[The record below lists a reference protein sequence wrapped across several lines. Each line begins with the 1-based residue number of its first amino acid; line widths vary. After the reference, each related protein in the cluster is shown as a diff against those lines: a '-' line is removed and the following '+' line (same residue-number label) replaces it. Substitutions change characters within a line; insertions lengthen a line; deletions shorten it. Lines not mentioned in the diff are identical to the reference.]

1 MKPIDPRLLRYARAT
16 RLFLVAVVG
25 LGAVGAGL
33 VIAQAMLIAEVV
45 VGAFQQGQS
54 VTELRTP
61 LLLLA
66 SVAVGR
72 SVVAWLTELA
82 AHRASAAVKSELR
95 GRLLDRAAALGPGWL
110 SGQRT
115 GSLVTLATRGVDA
128 LDDYF
133 SRYLPQLGLAVV
145 VPVAVLAR
153 IVTEDWVS
161 AGIIIGTLPLI
172 PLFMMLIGWATQ
184 SRMDGQWRLLS
195 RLSGHFLDVVAGLPT
210 LKVFGRAKAQAE
222 SIRRITGEYRQATL
236 RTLRIAFLSSFALE
250 LLATLSVALVAVTI
264 GMRLVHG
271 DMDLSI
277 GLVILILA
285 PEAYLP
291 LRQVGAQYHAAAEG
305 LAAAEEI
312 FTVLETPVLASGT
325 GAVPAGA
332 VAFEGVT
339 VRYPG
344 RSVDAVDDVSFSVEP
359 GETVALV
366 GPSGVGKSTLL
377 NVLLGFVRPTEGRVR
392 IGGADLA
399 DLDLEEWRSRIAW
412 VPQRPHLYAGTIAD
426 NVRLA
431 RPDAEE
437 SAVRRALRDAG
448 ALEFVDALPEGAD
461 TVLGEDGAGLSAGQ
475 RQRLALARAFLADRP
490 VLLLDEP
497 TAALDGATE
506 AEVVAAV
513 RRLAVGRTV
522 LLVVHRPALLEVADR
537 VVRLEGASSV
547 GHRGDARPTRELRPL
562 TSHPRPPATRLAQ
575 LERGPE
581 GAGVDGSGHG
591 LRGAAEVGRLG
602 SGPEGAEVGRLGSG
616 PEGLRVGRQG
626 SGPEGVGVGPSER
639 EAVGQ
644 DPRGRGVLGR
654 VRGLAGDRRGRL
666 GVALLLGTLA
676 VGSAVGLMATS
687 GWLISRA
694 SQQPP
699 VLYLMVAVTATRAF
713 GIGRAVFR
721 YAERLVSHDAVLR
734 MLADTRVAVY
744 RRLERLAPAGLRTT
758 RRGDLLTRL
767 VADVDALQDYWL
779 RWLLP
784 AGVAVAVS
792 AASVGFTAW
801 LLPEAGAALAVG
813 LLAAGVGVPLV
824 TATAA
829 RRAERRLAP
838 ARAVLATRV
847 TDLLTGTAEL
857 AVAGALPARTDAAR
871 RADGT
876 LTRIASRSA
885 AVTALGDGLTALV
898 SGLTVTAGA
907 LLGAQAVSAGR
918 LGGVAMAVVVLTPL
932 AAFEAV
938 LGLPLAVRYRQRVRR
953 SAERVYEV
961 LDAPEPVR
969 EPERPRQAP
978 ASPFPLVLK
987 QLTARYEG
995 QRREAL
1001 AGFDLTL
1008 EQGRRIAVVG
1018 TSGAGKTT
1026 LAQVLLRFLDPQAG
1040 SYTLAGADACAV
1052 AGDDVRRLVG
1062 LCAQDAHLFDS
1073 SVRENLLLAR
1083 KDAGEA
1089 DLRGALARAR
1099 LLDWVEGLPDGLDT
1113 LVGEHGARLSGGQ
1126 RQRLALARA
1135 LLADFPVL
1143 VLDEPA
1149 EHLDLATADALT
1161 ADLLAAT
1168 EGRTTLLITHRLAG
1182 LDAVD
1187 EVIVLDAGRVVQ
1199 RGPYAELAAVDGP
1212 LRAMAR
1218 REAEAESLVGVG

>member
-16 RLFLVAVVG
+16 RFFLVAVVA

-45 VGAFQQGQS
+45 VGAFQHRMAVS
-54 VTELRTP
+54 ELGTP

-66 SVAVGR
+66 AVAVGR
-72 SVVAWLTELA
+72 ALVGWLTELA

-95 GRLLDRAAALGPGWL
+95 GRLLERSAELGPDWL

-115 GSLVTLATRGVDA
+115 GSLVALATRGVDA

-161 AGIIIGTLPLI
+161 AAIIVGTLPLI
-172 PLFMMLIGWATQ
+172 PVFMVLIGWATQ
-184 SRMDGQWRLLS
+184 SRMDRQWRLLS

-222 SIRRITGEYRQATL
+222 SIRRITGEYRQATM
-236 RTLRIAFLSSFALE
+236 RTLRIAFISSFALE
-250 LLATLSVALVAVTI
+250 LLATISVALVAVTI

-271 DMDLSI
+271 EMDLYI
-277 GLVILILA
+277 GLVILVLA

-312 FTVLETPVLASGT
+312 FEVLETPVPASGST
-325 GAVPAGA
+325 AVPEGA
-332 VAFEGVT
+332 LSFEGVS

-344 RSVDAVDDVSFSVEP
+344 RAADAVSNATFGVEP

-366 GPSGVGKSTLL
+366 GPSGAGKSTLL
-377 NVLLGFVRPTEGRVR
+377 SVLLGFVRPAEGRVR
-392 IGGADLA
+392 VGDVDLA
-399 DLDLEEWRSRIAW
+399 DADLQQWHSRIAW
-412 VPQRPHLYAGTIAD
+412 VPQRPHLYAGTIAE

-431 RPDAEE
+431 RPDADGD
-437 SAVRRALRDAG
+437 AVRRALRDAG
-448 ALEFVDALPEGAD
+448 ALEFVDALTEGVD

-513 RRLAVGRTV
+513 RRLAAGRTV

-537 VVRLEGASSV
+537 VVRLAE
-547 GHRGDARPTRELRPL
+547 
-562 TSHPRPPATRLAQ
+562 
-575 LERGPE
+575 PE
-581 GAGVDGSGHG
+581 T
-591 LRGAAEVGRLG
+591 GAASPVASAVARGTGTRAGEVGLPTPAESVEEPT
-602 SGPEGAEVGRLGSG
+602 SG
-616 PEGLRVGRQG
+616 
-626 SGPEGVGVGPSER
+626 
-639 EAVGQ
+639 
-644 DPRGRGVLGR
+644 DVLAR
-654 VRGLAGDRRGRL
+654 VRALSGARRGRL
-666 GVALLLGTLA
+666 GLALLLGSLA
-676 VGSAVGLMATS
+676 LASAVGLMATS

-694 SQQPP
+694 SQHPP
-699 VLYLMVAVTATRAF
+699 VLYLMMAVTATRAF

-734 MLADTRVAVY
+734 MLADTRVAVF
-744 RRLERLAPAGLRTT
+744 RRLERLAPAGLRRV
-758 RRGDLLTRL
+758 RRGDLLSRL

-784 AGVAVAVS
+784 AGAAVVVS

-801 LLPEAGAALAVG
+801 LLPEAGAVLAAG
-813 LLAAGVGVPLV
+813 LLAAGVGVPLLTGV
-824 TATAA
+824 VA
-829 RRAERRLAP
+829 RRAEHRLAP
-838 ARAVLATRV
+838 ARGVLATRV
-847 TDLLTGTAEL
+847 ADLLTGTAEL
-857 AVAGALPARTDAAR
+857 TVAGALPARTAR
-871 RADGT
+871 AREADGV
-876 LTRIASRSA
+876 LTRIASRA
-885 AVTALGDGLTALV
+885 ATATALGDGLTALI
-898 SGLTVTAGA
+898 SGLTVTAAA
-907 LLGAQAVSAGR
+907 LVGAQAVAAGR
-918 LGGVAMAVVVLTPL
+918 LDGVTMAVVVLTPL

-938 LGLPLAVRYRQRVRR
+938 LGLPLAVQYRQRVRR

-978 ASPFPLVLK
+978 ASPFPLVVAG
-987 QLTARYEG
+987 LTARHAG
-995 QRREAL
+995 QDREAL
-1001 AGFDLTL
+1001 AGLDLTI
-1008 EQGRRIAVVG
+1008 EEGRRIAVVG
-1018 TSGAGKTT
+1018 PSGSGKTT
-1026 LAQVLLRFLDPQAG
+1026 LAQVLLRFLDARAG
-1040 SYTLAGADACAV
+1040 SYTLAGVDAYRLRS
-1052 AGDDVRRLVG
+1052 DDVRGLVG

-1073 SVRENLLLAR
+1073 SLRENLLLAR
-1083 KDAGEA
+1083 KDATEEQ
-1089 DLRGALARAR
+1089 LRAALGRAR
-1099 LLDWVEGLPDGLDT
+1099 LLDWADSLPDGLDT

-1149 EHLDLATADALT
+1149 EHLDLPTADALT

-1168 EGRTTLLITHRLAG
+1168 AGRTTLLITHRLAG
-1182 LDAVD
+1182 LEAVD
-1187 EVIVLDAGRVVQ
+1187 EVIVLDEGRVVQ
-1199 RGPYAELAAVDGP
+1199 RGPYAELLAADGP
-1212 LRAMAR
+1212 LRMMAE
-1218 REAEAESLVGVG
+1218 REAAAESLVGAR

>member
-16 RLFLVAVVG
+16 RFFLTAVVG
-25 LGAVGAGL
+25 LGAAGAAL

-45 VGAFQQGQS
+45 VGAFHHGHS
-54 VTELRTP
+54 ASELRTP
-61 LLLLA
+61 LVLL
-66 SVAVGR
+66 VAVAIGR
-72 SVVAWLTELA
+72 AVVSWLTELA

-95 GRLLDRAAALGPGWL
+95 GRLLERAAALGPGWL

-115 GSLVTLATRGVDA
+115 GSLVALATRGVDA

-161 AGIIIGTLPLI
+161 AAIIVVTLPLI
-172 PLFMMLIGWATQ
+172 PVFMALIGWATRSQ
-184 SRMDGQWRLLS
+184 MDRQWRLLS

-222 SIRRITGEYRQATL
+222 SIRRITGEYRQATM

-250 LLATLSVALVAVTI
+250 LLATISVALVAVTI

-271 DMDLSI
+271 DMDLYV
-277 GLVILILA
+277 GLVILVLA

-312 FTVLETPVLASGT
+312 FSVLETPVPTT
-325 GAVPAGA
+325 GSL
-332 VAFEGVT
+332 VAPEGEIGFEGVT

-344 RSVDAVDDVSFSVEP
+344 RSGDAVSDVSFVVEP
-359 GETVALV
+359 GETVAVV

-377 NVLLGFVRPTEGRVR
+377 NVLLGFVEPVAGRVR
-392 IGGADLA
+392 IGGVDLA
-399 DLDLEEWRSRIAW
+399 EADVEEWRSRVAW
-412 VPQRPHLYAGTIAD
+412 VPQRPHLYAGSIAE

-431 RPDAEE
+431 RLDADDA
-437 SAVRRALRDAG
+437 AVRRALADAG
-448 ALEFVDALPEGAD
+448 ALEFVDALPDGVG
-461 TVLGEDGAGLSAGQ
+461 TVLGEDGSGLSAGQ

-497 TAALDGATE
+497 TASLDGATE

-537 VVRLEGASSV
+537 VVRLEAAASVVATGSV
-547 GHRGDARPTRELRPL
+547 HG
-562 TSHPRPPATRLAQ
+562 
-575 LERGPE
+575 E
-581 GAGVDGSGHG
+581 GAKELPTV
-591 LRGAAEVGRLG
+591 E
-602 SGPEGAEVGRLGSG
+602 
-616 PEGLRVGRQG
+616 PEGL
-626 SGPEGVGVGPSER
+626 PAAATEEAHAAPSR
-639 EAVGQ
+639 
-644 DPRGRGVLGR
+644 RGGVLAR
-654 VRGLAGDRRGRL
+654 VRATAGPRSGRFAL
-666 GVALLLGTLA
+666 ALLLGSLA
-676 VGSAVGLMATS
+676 LGSAVGLMATS

-699 VLYLMVAVTATRAF
+699 VMYLMLAVTATRAF

-744 RRLERLAPAGLRTT
+744 RRLERLAPAGLRTA
-758 RRGDLLTRL
+758 RRGDLLSRL
-767 VADVDALQDYWL
+767 VADVDAVQDYWL

-784 AGVAVAVS
+784 AGAALLVS
-792 AASVGFTAW
+792 AASVGFTAR
-801 LLPEAGAALAVG
+801 LLPEAGAALAPG
-813 LLAAGVGVPLV
+813 LLAAGVGVPLLTGAV
-824 TATAA
+824 A
-829 RRAERRLAP
+829 RRAEHRLSP
-838 ARAVLATRV
+838 ARGALATRV

-857 AVAGALPARTDAAR
+857 TVAGALPTRTAEAR
-871 RADGT
+871 RADT
-876 LTRIASRSA
+876 VLTRITSRA
-885 AVTALGDGLTALV
+885 ATATALGDGLTALAT
-898 SGLTVTAGA
+898 GLTVAATARV
-907 LLGAQAVSAGR
+907 GAQAVADGR
-918 LGGVAMAVVVLTPL
+918 LSGVAMAVVVLTPL

-938 LGLPLAVRYRQRVRR
+938 LGLPLAVQYRQRVRR

-961 LDAPEPVR
+961 LDAPDPVR
-969 EPERPRQAP
+969 EPEVPQPAP
-978 ASPFPLVLK
+978 ASPFPLRVQGLR
-987 QLTARYEG
+987 ARHAG
-995 QRREAL
+995 QDRDAL
-1001 AGFDLTL
+1001 AGLDLTL
-1008 EQGRRIAVVG
+1008 EQGRRVAVVG
-1018 TSGAGKTT
+1018 PSGSGKTT
-1026 LAQVLLRFLDPQAG
+1026 LAQVLLRFLDAEAG
-1040 SYTLAGADACAV
+1040 TYTLGGTDAYGMD
-1052 AGDDVRRLVG
+1052 GDDVRRLVG

-1073 SVRENLLLAR
+1073 TVRENLLLAR
-1083 KDAGEA
+1083 KNATETE
-1089 DLRGALARAR
+1089 LRDALARAR
-1099 LLDWVEGLPDGLDT
+1099 LLEWADGLPDGLDT
-1113 LVGEHGARLSGGQ
+1113 LIGEHGARLSGGQ

-1149 EHLDLATADALT
+1149 EHLDLPTADALT

-1182 LDAVD
+1182 LAAVD
-1187 EVIVLDAGRVVQ
+1187 EVIVLAAGRVAQ
-1199 RGPYAELAAVDGP
+1199 RGAYAELSVVEGP
-1212 LRAMAR
+1212 LREMLE
-1218 REAEAESLVGVG
+1218 REAAGDLLAGAAAR

>member
-16 RLFLVAVVG
+16 RGFLAAVVA
-25 LGAVGAGL
+25 LGALGAGL

-45 VGAFQQGQS
+45 VGAFQHGMAVS
-54 VTELRTP
+54 ALRTP
-61 LLLLA
+61 LLLLVA
-66 SVAVGR
+66 VAVGR
-72 SVVAWLTELA
+72 ALVGWLTELA

-95 GRLLDRAAALGPGWL
+95 GRLLEHATRLGPGWL

-115 GSLVTLATRGVDA
+115 GSLVALATRGVDA

-161 AGIIIGTLPLI
+161 AAIIVGTLPLI
-172 PLFMMLIGWATQ
+172 PVFMMLIGWATQ
-184 SRMDGQWRLLS
+184 ARMDRQWRLLS

-222 SIRRITGEYRQATL
+222 SIRRITGEYRRATM
-236 RTLRIAFLSSFALE
+236 RTLRIAFISSFALE
-250 LLATLSVALVAVTI
+250 LLATISVALVAVTI

-271 DMDLSI
+271 EMDLYV

-312 FTVLETPVLASGT
+312 FEVLETPVPAPGT
-325 GAVPAGA
+325 RAVPEGA
-332 VAFEGVT
+332 LAFEGVT

-344 RSVDAVDDVSFSVEP
+344 RSGDAVRAVSFRVEP

-366 GPSGVGKSTLL
+366 GPSGAGKSTLL
-377 NVLLGFVRPTEGRVR
+377 GVLLGFVAPDQGRVLA
-392 IGGADLA
+392 GGVDLA
-399 DLDLEEWRSRIAW
+399 DADLEQWRSRIAW
-412 VPQRPHLYAGTIAD
+412 VPQRPHLYAGTITE

-431 RPDAEE
+431 RPGADDD
-437 SAVRRALRDAG
+437 AVRRALRDAG
-448 ALEFVDALPEGAD
+448 ALEFVDALPEGAA

-513 RRLAVGRTV
+513 RRLAAGRTV
-522 LLVVHRPALLEVADR
+522 LLVVHRPALLDVADR
-537 VVRLEGASSV
+537 VVRLAEPEMSV
-547 GHRGDARPTRELRPL
+547 GSATPAVTRGARTAGAVA
-562 TSHPRPPATRLAQ
+562 SVPAARA
-575 LERGPE
+575 GS
-581 GAGVDGSGHG
+581 AGVPASGG
-591 LRGAAEVGRLG
+591 IL
-602 SGPEGAEVGRLGSG
+602 S
-616 PEGLRVGRQG
+616 
-626 SGPEGVGVGPSER
+626 
-639 EAVGQ
+639 
-644 DPRGRGVLGR
+644 R
-654 VRGLAGDRRGRL
+654 VRALSGARRGRL
-666 GVALLLGTLA
+666 SLALLLGSLA
-676 VGSAVGLMATS
+676 LGSAVGLMATS

-734 MLADTRVAVY
+734 MLADTRVAVF
-744 RRLERLAPAGLRTT
+744 RRLERLAPAGLRLT

-767 VADVDALQDYWL
+767 VADVDAMQDYWL
-779 RWLLP
+779 RWRLP
-784 AGVAVAVS
+784 AGAAVVVS

-801 LLPEAGAALAVG
+801 LLPEAGALLAAG
-813 LLAAGVGVPLV
+813 LLAAGVGVPLLTGAV
-824 TATAA
+824 A
-829 RRAERRLAP
+829 RRAEHRLAP
-838 ARAVLATRV
+838 ARGVLATRV
-847 TDLLTGTAEL
+847 ADLLTGTAEL
-857 AVAGALPARTDAAR
+857 TVAGALPARTAQAR
-871 RADGT
+871 EADGA
-876 LTRIASRSA
+876 LTRIASRA
-885 AVTALGDGLTALV
+885 ATATALGDGLTALV
-898 SGLTVTAGA
+898 SGLTVTAAA
-907 LLGAQAVSAGR
+907 LAGAQAVAGGR
-918 LGGVAMAVVVLTPL
+918 LDGVAMAVVVLTPL

-938 LGLPLAVRYRQRVRR
+938 LGLPLAVQYRQRVRR
-953 SAERVYEV
+953 SAERVFEV
-961 LDAPEPVR
+961 LDAPEPVG
-969 EPERPRQAP
+969 EPERPLPAP
-978 ASPFPLVLK
+978 ASPFPVVVEGLA
-987 QLTARYEG
+987 ARHAG
-995 QRREAL
+995 QDRDAL
-1001 AGFDLTL
+1001 AGLDLTL
-1008 EQGRRIAVVG
+1008 DEGRRVAVVG
-1018 TSGAGKTT
+1018 PSGSGKTT
-1026 LAQVLLRFLDPQAG
+1026 LAQVLLRFLDARAG
-1040 SYTLAGADACAV
+1040 TYTLAGVDADALP
-1052 AGDDVRRLVG
+1052 GDEVRALVG

-1073 SVRENLLLAR
+1073 SLRENLLLAR
-1083 KDAGEA
+1083 KDAGE
-1089 DLRGALARAR
+1089 DELRAALGRAR
-1099 LLDWVEGLPDGLDT
+1099 LLDWADTLPDGLDT

-1149 EHLDLATADALT
+1149 EHLDLPTADALT

-1182 LDAVD
+1182 LEAVD
-1187 EVIVLDAGRVVQ
+1187 EVIVLDRGRVVQ
-1199 RGPYAELAAVDGP
+1199 RGRYEELVAVDGP
-1212 LRAMAR
+1212 LRTMAE
-1218 REAEAESLVGVG
+1218 REAASESLGTVPSTGPVGAPG

>member
-1 MKPIDPRLLRYARAT
+1 MKPIDPRLLRHARAT
-16 RLFLVAVVG
+16 RFFLVAVVG

-45 VGAFQQGQS
+45 VGAFEHGR
-54 VTELRTP
+54 TAGDLGTP
-61 LLLLA
+61 LVLLA
-66 SVAVGR
+66 VVAVGR
-72 SVVAWLTELA
+72 ALVGWLTELA

-95 GRLLDRAAALGPGWL
+95 GRLLERATALGPGWL
-110 SGQRT
+110 AGQRT
-115 GSLVTLATRGVDA
+115 GSLVALATRGIDA
-128 LDDYF
+128 LDGYF

-161 AGIIIGTLPLI
+161 AAIIVGTLPLI
-172 PLFMMLIGWATQ
+172 PVFMVLIGWATQ
-184 SRMDGQWRLLS
+184 SRMDRQWQLLS

-222 SIRRITGEYRQATL
+222 SIRRITAEYRRATM
-236 RTLRIAFLSSFALE
+236 RTLRIAFISAFALE

-271 DMDLSI
+271 DMDLYI

-305 LAAAEEI
+305 LAAAEDI
-312 FTVLETPVLASGT
+312 FAVLETPAPARTG
-325 GAVPAGA
+325 GAVPSGV

-344 RSVDAVDDVSFSVEP
+344 RSSDAVKDVSFALEP

-366 GPSGVGKSTLL
+366 GPSGAGKSTLL
-377 NVLLGFVRPTEGRVR
+377 NVLLGFVRPDEGRVR
-392 IGGADLA
+392 VGGADLA
-399 DLDLEEWRSRIAW
+399 GLDLAEWHRRIAW
-412 VPQRPHLYAGTIAD
+412 VPQRPHLFAGTVAD

-431 RPDAEE
+431 RPDADDD
-437 SAVRRALRDAG
+437 AVRRALRDAG
-448 ALEFVDALPEGAD
+448 ALDFVSALPEGLD
-461 TVLGEDGAGLSAGQ
+461 TRLGEEGAGLSAGQ

-506 AEVVAAV
+506 AEIVSAV
-513 RRLAVGRTV
+513 GRLAAGRTV
-522 LLVVHRPALLEVADR
+522 LMVVHRPALLAVADR
-537 VVRLEGASSV
+537 VVRLAEPGSDGRTALVQKEAGALAHV
-547 GHRGDARPTRELRPL
+547 QEAG
-562 TSHPRPPATRLAQ
+562 PALDGTPA
-575 LERGPE
+575 EPVAPHGP
-581 GAGVDGSGHG
+581 G
-591 LRGAAEVGRLG
+591 
-602 SGPEGAEVGRLGSG
+602 
-616 PEGLRVGRQG
+616 
-626 SGPEGVGVGPSER
+626 
-639 EAVGQ
+639 
-644 DPRGRGVLGR
+644 GVLAR
-654 VRGLAGDRRGRL
+654 VRAMSGARRGRL
-666 GVALLLGTLA
+666 ALALVLGSLA
-676 VGSAVGLMATS
+676 LGSAVGLMATS

-699 VLYLMVAVTATRAF
+699 VLHLMVAVTATRAF

-744 RRLERLAPAGLRTT
+744 RRLERLAPAGLRKT
-758 RRGDLLTRL
+758 RRGDLLSRL

-784 AGVAVAVS
+784 TGAAVVVS
-792 AASVGFTAW
+792 ALSVGFTAW
-801 LLPEAGAALAVG
+801 LLPEAGAV
-813 LLAAGVGVPLV
+813 LAAGLIAAGAGVPLLTGAV
-824 TATAA
+824 A

-838 ARAVLATRV
+838 ARGALATRV

-857 AVAGALPARTDAAR
+857 TVAGALPARAAEAR

-876 LTRIASRSA
+876 LTRIASRA
-885 AVTALGDGLTALV
+885 ATATALGDGLTALI
-898 SGLTVTAGA
+898 SGLTVTLAA
-907 LLGAQAVSAGR
+907 LVGVQAVAAGR
-918 LGGVAMAVVVLTPL
+918 LDGVTLAVVVLTPL

-938 LGLPLAVRYRQRVRR
+938 LGMPLAVQYRQRVRK
-953 SAERVYEV
+953 SAERVHEV
-961 LDAPEPVR
+961 LDAPVPVR
-969 EPERPRQAP
+969 EPERPRPAP
-978 ASPFPLVLK
+978 ASPFPLVVKGLS
-987 QLTARYEG
+987 ARHAG
-995 QRREAL
+995 QDRDAL
-1001 AGFDLTL
+1001 AGLDLTL

-1018 TSGAGKTT
+1018 PSGSGKTT
-1026 LAQVLLRFLDPQAG
+1026 LAQVLLRFLDPSAG
-1040 SYTLAGADACAV
+1040 SYTLAGADAYAMD
-1052 AGDDVRRLVG
+1052 GDDVRRLVG

-1073 SVRENLLLAR
+1073 SVRENLLLAGR
-1083 KDAGEA
+1083 DATEEE
-1089 DLRGALARAR
+1089 LRHALARAR
-1099 LLDWVEGLPDGLDT
+1099 LLDWADSLPDGLDT

-1149 EHLDLATADALT
+1149 EHLDLPTADALT

-1182 LDAVD
+1182 LEAVD
-1187 EVIVLDAGRVVQ
+1187 EVIVLNEGRVVQ
-1199 RGPYAELAAVDGP
+1199 RGPYTELALVDGP

-1218 REAEAESLVGVG
+1218 REAGADALVTVRQSGRPS

>member
-1 MKPIDPRLLRYARAT
+1 MFHVKPIDPRLLRYARAT

-45 VGAFQQGQS
+45 VGAFQHGHS
-54 VTELRTP
+54 VSELRAP
-61 LLLLA
+61 LTLLA
-66 SVAVGR
+66 GVAVGR
-72 SVVAWLTELA
+72 ALVSWLTELA

-95 GRLLDRAAALGPGWL
+95 GRLLDRAVALGPGWL

-161 AGIIIGTLPLI
+161 AAIIVGTLPLI
-172 PLFMMLIGWATQ
+172 PLFMVLIGWATQ
-184 SRMDGQWRLLS
+184 SRTDRQWRLLS

-222 SIRRITGEYRQATL
+222 SIRRITGEYRQATM

-271 DMDLSI
+271 DMDLYT
-277 GLVILILA
+277 GLVILVLA

-291 LRQVGAQYHAAAEG
+291 LRQVGAQFHAAAEG

-312 FTVLETPVLASGT
+312 FTVLETPVPASGA
-325 GAVPAGA
+325 GAVPSDASL
-332 VAFEGVT
+332 AFEGVT
-339 VRYPG
+339 VRYPD
-344 RSVDAVDDVSFSVEP
+344 RSADAVTDVSFTVEP

-392 IGGADLA
+392 VGGAGGAGGGGGVDLA
-399 DLDLEEWRSRIAW
+399 DVDLEEWRSRIAW
-412 VPQRPHLYAGTIAD
+412 VPQRPHLYAGTIAE

-431 RPDAEE
+431 RPDADDD
-437 SAVRRALRDAG
+437 AVRRALRDAG
-448 ALEFVDALPEGAD
+448 ALEFVDALPEGAG

-513 RRLAVGRTV
+513 RRLSEGRTV
-522 LLVVHRPALLEVADR
+522 LLVVHRPALLSAADR
-537 VVRLEGASSV
+537 VVRLFGSEALRGFRPLDPQNLRPPTTRLGQSESEAIDRLGGLEGAAA
-547 GHRGDARPTRELRPL
+547 D
-562 TSHPRPPATRLAQ
+562 RLGQ
-575 LERGPE
+575 LEGAAADRLGGLESE
-581 GAGVDGSGHG
+581 GAD
-591 LRGAAEVGRLG
+591 RLG
-602 SGPEGAEVGRLGSG
+602 GLDSG
-616 PEGLRVGRQG
+616 
-626 SGPEGVGVGPSER
+626 
-639 EAVGQ
+639 AVEL
-644 DPRGRGVLGR
+644 PGR
-654 VRGLAGDRRGRL
+654 VARGSVASACVRRRSVLARVRAASGARRGRL
-666 GVALLLGTLA
+666 LLALLLGALA
-676 VGSAVGLMATS
+676 LGSAVGLMATS

-694 SQQPP
+694 SQEPP

-721 YAERLVSHDAVLR
+721 YGERLVSHDAVLR

-744 RRLERLAPAGLRTT
+744 RRLERLAPAGLRAA
-758 RRGDLLTRL
+758 RRGDLLSRL
-767 VADVDALQDYWL
+767 VSDVDTLQDYWL

-792 AASVGFTAW
+792 AGAVGFTAW

-813 LLAAGVGVPLV
+813 LMAAGVGVPLV
-824 TATAA
+824 TSAVA
-829 RRAERRLAP
+829 RRAEHRLAP
-838 ARAVLATRV
+838 ARGLLATRV

-857 AVAGALPARTDAAR
+857 TVAGALPVRTEEAR
-871 RADGT
+871 RADHT
-876 LTRIASRSA
+876 LTRIASRGA
-885 AVTALGDGLTALV
+885 TATALGDGLTALLT
-898 SGLTVTAGA
+898 GLTVAATA
-907 LLGAQAVSAGR
+907 LLGAQGVADGR
-918 LGGVAMAVVVLTPL
+918 LSGVAMAVVVLTPL

-938 LGLPLAVRYRQRVRR
+938 LGLPLAVRHRQRVRR
-953 SAERVYEV
+953 SAERIYEV

-969 EPERPRQAP
+969 EPERPRQVP
-978 ASPFPLVLK
+978 ATPFPVVLK
-987 QLTARYEG
+987 GLSARHEG
-995 QRREAL
+995 QGREAL
-1001 AGFDLTL
+1001 AGLDLTL
-1008 EQGRRIAVVG
+1008 PEGHRVAVVG
-1018 TSGAGKTT
+1018 PSGSGKTT
-1026 LAQVLLRFLDPQAG
+1026 LAQVLLRFLDPDAG
-1040 SYTLAGADACAV
+1040 SYTLAGVDAFGMD
-1052 AGDDVRRLVG
+1052 GDDVRRLVG

-1083 KDAGEA
+1083 KDATED
-1089 DLRGALARAR
+1089 DLRDALGRAR
-1099 LLDWVEGLPDGLDT
+1099 LLDWVDGLPDGLDT

-1149 EHLDLATADALT
+1149 EHLDLPTADALT

-1187 EVIVLDAGRVVQ
+1187 EVIVLGEGRVVQ
-1199 RGPYAELAAVDGP
+1199 RGPYAELAAAAGP
-1212 LRAMAR
+1212 LRAMAE
-1218 REAEAESLVGVG
+1218 REAAAESLVGAA